1 MGMREYV
8 VKSWQG
14 GMAGFHQAN
23 GVAFFLAIILMC
35 ANLGAA
41 SSAGEIDQEIQ
52 VKTGF
57 VYKFLQY
64 VTWPHGDKAID
75 DGDVFLI
82 SVVGGSSYLQT
93 FKELTKLKTTS
104 GKRIEIRKG
113 SVDEDLS
120 ESQIVF
126 IATDDE
132 STVKKL
138 LTNLE
143 GSPTLT
149 ISDGDNLAELGMMIN
164 FVNIETSKGWKLRF
178 EINNQA
184 AKDAGLK
191 IGAQLLKLAI
201 QVVDS
206 GDDE

>member
-1 MGMREYV
+1 MKKNMLS
-8 VKSWQG
+8 KSRHG
-14 GMAGFHQAN
+14 GIAGFHRAN
-23 GVAFFLAIILMC
+23 GIVFLLAIILTC

-41 SSAGEIDQEIQ
+41 SSAGEINQEIH
-52 VKTGF
+52 VKAGF

-64 VTWPHGDKAID
+64 VTWPDDDKAMD

-126 IATDDE
+126 IATDNE
-132 STVKKL
+132 STVKKV
-138 LTNLE
+138 LTNLD

-149 ISDGDNLAELGMMIN
+149 ISDGDNLAELGTMIS
-164 FVNIETSKGWKLRF
+164 FVNIETSKGWKVRF

-201 QVVDS
+201 QVVNS